1 MRGSSTFNGTTGRVV
16 MLPAAFANTNYTVAV
31 TPTANTNGQL
41 GDVWVS
47 KSTDRFTVYN
57 TGTAT
62 VAFDYI
68 AIG

>member
-1 MRGSSTFNGTTGRVV
+1 